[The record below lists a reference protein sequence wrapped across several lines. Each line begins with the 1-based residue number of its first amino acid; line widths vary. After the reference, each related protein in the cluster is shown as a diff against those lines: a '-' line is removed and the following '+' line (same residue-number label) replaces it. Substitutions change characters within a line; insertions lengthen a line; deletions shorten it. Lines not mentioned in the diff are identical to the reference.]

1 VCPLFWGKIKNAK
14 LLSKSNIYELDKI
27 FTLMRCGGMLTDEQ
41 IKKMLADLKE
51 KTLNEFEDE
60 RAQGIGVPTLDDL
73 EDPENEG
80 CYSAHYIRI
89 R

>member
-1 VCPLFWGKIKNAK
+1 
-14 LLSKSNIYELDKI
+14 
-27 FTLMRCGGMLTDEQ
+27 MLTDEQ